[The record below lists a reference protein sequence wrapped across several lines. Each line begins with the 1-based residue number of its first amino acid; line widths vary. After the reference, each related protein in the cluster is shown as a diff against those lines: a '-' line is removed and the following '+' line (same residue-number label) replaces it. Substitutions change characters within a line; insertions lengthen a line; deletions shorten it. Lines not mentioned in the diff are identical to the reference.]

1 MANTRDF
8 TGKNRKF
15 TGTIGERI
23 STGTTA
29 ERDDVTY
36 GAGTLRFNTTTN
48 LMEYY
53 TGNEWKSIDAPPT
66 ITSFTINGGSNVV
79 SGDIVND
86 SSITTI
92 VITGSLFDTTG
103 ATVLFLGTGG
113 GDVSPITTVRDSSSQ
128 ITVTVEGTS
137 FSNSFEPYDLKILN
151 GSGLFGV
158 LENAISS
165 QTAPAFVTA
174 SGSLGTIGDASRS
187 SYTLSSAAATDAD

>member
-53 TGNEWKSIDAPPT
+53 TGTEWKSIDAPPT
-66 ITSFTINGGSNVV
+66 ITSFTINGGSSVV

-86 SSITTI
+86 SSTNTI
-92 VITGSLFDTTG
+92 VISGSLFDTTG
-103 ATVLFLGTGG
+103 ATVLFVGSGG
-113 GDVSPITTVRDSSSQ
+113 GDVSPLTTIRTSSSSL
-128 ITVTVEGTS
+128 TVTVAGNS
-137 FSNSFEPYDLKILN
+137 FNNTFEPYDLKITN
-151 GSGLFGV
+151 GSGLV
-158 LENAISS
+158 AILENAISS
-165 QTAPAFVTA
+165 QTAPVFVTA